1 MASDPPP
8 VTKKLKYSTSW
19 NAESVVVIQFASTG
33 TAQTSLTPGR
43 RLCDVLAESWRRH
56 RPQERLLRPTYTN
69 QTLGSGWLY
78 APTVRCS
85 PLRRSPLAAM
95 TVEPT
100 LIVLSGAVCAG
111 KSTLARGLA
120 ADGAGV
126 TLTTR
131 ALIARELGAEPAR
144 VERGRLQEEGDRL
157 DAESGGKWIA
167 AAAAELL
174 DSAATG
180 LVVVDAVRKEPQL
193 EALAALSPLLHVH
206 LSASETD
213 LGRRYRARQRA
224 APRAGVSEPRRASRQ
239 HHRGDGRAARRQ
251 GRPSDQHQRRQ
262 CRTGASGG
270 AGAGGGR

>member
-1 MASDPPP
+1 
-8 VTKKLKYSTSW
+8 
-19 NAESVVVIQFASTG
+19 
-33 TAQTSLTPGR
+33 
-43 RLCDVLAESWRRH
+43 
-56 RPQERLLRPTYTN
+56 
-69 QTLGSGWLY
+69 
-78 APTVRCS
+78 
-85 PLRRSPLAAM
+85 M

-157 DAESGGKWIA
+157 DAESGGEWIA

-224 APRAGVSEPRRASRQ
+224 APQLEFPSLAELRVNTTEATVERLGAKADLVINTSAANAAQAQAEVLALVAGE
-239 HHRGDGRAARRQ
+239 D
-251 GRPSDQHQRRQ
+251 
-262 CRTGASGG
+262 SG
-270 AGAGGGR
+270 